1 MSHQT
6 WYNLSIL
13 SLIEVIQVFWMPQC
27 WKLKV
32 CFMAL
37 EVLIGFCAF
46 PIMISHAKW
55 QSCWK
60 DKGIKEGKFQCKL
73 QCCISWGYNKI
84 FWFFNWANKC
94 SSATVKSSK
103 APELF
108 IYKMQPVSIA
118 LLFHSSLFELLK
130 LVTWR
135 ES

>member
-6 WYNLSIL
+6 WYKLSIL
-13 SLIEVIQVFWMPQC
+13 PLIEVIQVFWMLNVES

-46 PIMISHAKW
+46 PMISHAKW

-60 DKGIKEGKFQCKL
+60 DKGIKEGKFLKRL
-73 QCCISWGYNKI
+73 RCCISWGYNKI

-94 SSATVKSSK
+94 SAATVRSSK
-103 APELF
+103 ALELF
-108 IYKMQPVSIA
+108 IYKIHPVSIA
-118 LLFHSSLFELLK
+118 FLFHSSLDQSSSGLPLI
-130 LVTWR
+130 V
-135 ES
+135 